1 MKKKRQNLIKEII
14 SRNSVSTQEEL
25 LSYLEKNNMT
35 VTQATVSRDISEMN
49 LIKVRDDNNR
59 LVYSLPTENPPVSV
73 QSSVLHTDH
82 AGNTVVIRC
91 RSGMASALCAEID
104 ARHYPDVVGT
114 IAGDDTIFIL
124 LRSEELAAEF
134 IKRNF
139 GER

>member
-1 MKKKRQNLIKEII
+1 
-14 SRNSVSTQEEL
+14 
-25 LSYLEKNNMT
+25 
-35 VTQATVSRDISEMN
+35 
-49 LIKVRDDNNR
+49 
-59 LVYSLPTENPPVSV
+59 
-73 QSSVLHTDH
+73 
-82 AGNTVVIRC
+82 
-91 RSGMASALCAEID
+91 MASALCAEID